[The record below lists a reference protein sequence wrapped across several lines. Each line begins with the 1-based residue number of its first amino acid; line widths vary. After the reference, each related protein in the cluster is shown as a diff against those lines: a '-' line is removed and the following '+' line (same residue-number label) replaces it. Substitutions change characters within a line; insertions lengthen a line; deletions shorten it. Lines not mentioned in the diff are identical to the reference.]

1 MSLELSIRV
10 SWDTTGG
17 KIEERVDGDNP
28 AQRSHVSKLHN
39 ALPASLFEPFIIR
52 NSIFE
57 SLFEVSTSGNVAVCD
72 TRGTGYKLQKADDAA
87 EFRMM
92 LRDFEGE
99 FDDVNDFI
107 KLNDMLLALE
117 IAIRIYNRDA
127 DFYLYAENV

>member
-1 MSLELSIRV
+1 MSVKLSIRV

-39 ALPASLFEPFIIR
+39 ALPASLFEPFVIQ
-52 NSIFE
+52 NSVFE
-57 SLFEVSTSGNVAVCD
+57 TLFEVSAFGNVAVCD
-72 TRGTGYKLQKADDAA
+72 TRGTGYKLQKAEDAA
-87 EFRMM
+87 EFRLM
-92 LRDFEGE
+92 LRDLDGE
-99 FDDVNDFI
+99 FDDVHDFI

-127 DFYLYAENV
+127 DFYLYAESV